1 MSALPPVPA
10 SQSFC
15 PEPLPKPEITW
26 LPTDDNFRIRLSRYR
41 GKVADKGPVM
51 VVHGI
56 YVSSTMFTLP
66 TVTENFAQFLCR
78 RGYDVWLLDWRAST
92 ILPVRQ
98 FTLDQAAQYDFP
110 PAVDYI
116 RKTTKNETIQAVVH
130 CVGAMAF
137 FISMALGLLKDKLRC
152 VACSQ
157 VALHP
162 RVPLFMQMKT
172 KAGLAKL
179 LSRVGITEV
188 SPKADPRYPLFSAM
202 MAAYVNTVHM
212 ECSNTTCHRWTF
224 MDGHLYPHDN
234 LNVET
239 HDRLDE
245 FVGACNI
252 QTLRHLEQA
261 AVRGVM
267 ARFDYG
273 AESNLDIY
281 GAEIPSTYVET
292 AKPDSFA
299 KVPIKFVFGGSNEV
313 FYPLSSKVTL
323 NWLRELCPGSADQ
336 YTSEEIPGYGHW
348 DTFTG
353 ARANITSYPAFLELL
368 ESCSNHP

>member
-1 MSALPPVPA
+1 MSAVPPVSA
-10 SQSFC
+10 SESPR
-15 PEPLPKPEITW
+15 PELLPVPDITW
-26 LPTDDNFRIRLSRYR
+26 LETGDNFRIRLARYR
-41 GKVADKGPVM
+41 REGANKGPVI

-66 TVTENFAQFLCR
+66 TLTENFAQFLCR
-78 RGYDVWLLDWRAST
+78 RGYDVWLLDWRASI

-98 FTLDQAAQYDFP
+98 FTLDQAAEYDFP
-110 PAVDYI
+110 KAVDHI
-116 RKTTKNETIQAVVH
+116 WNETGKNPIQAVVH

-137 FISMALGLLKDKLRC
+137 FMSMARGLLSGKLRC

-179 LSRVGITEV
+179 LSRAGITEV
-188 SPKADPRYPLFSAM
+188 SPKADPRYPLFSKM
-202 MAAYVNTVHM
+202 LAAYVNSVHM
-212 ECSNTTCHRWTF
+212 ECSSTTCHRWTF

-234 LNVET
+234 LNLET

-273 AESNLDIY
+273 PETNLGLY
-281 GAEIPSTYVET
+281 KSETPPTYVET
-292 AKPDSFA
+292 ADPAGFA
-299 KVPIKFVFGGSNEV
+299 GVRLKFVFGGANEV
-313 FYPLSSKVTL
+313 FCPLSSQVTL
-323 NWLRELCPGSADQ
+323 NWLRALCRSSADL
-336 YTSEEIPGYGHW
+336 YRCEEIPGYGHW
-348 DTFTG
+348 DTFAG
-353 ARANITSYPAFLELL
+353 ARANINTYPAFLELL
-368 ESCSNHP
+368 ES